1 MSRGGQKPP
10 SQRQKRV
17 AEEVRHAL
25 ALVLERGDLRDPV
38 LATTPVTITEVRIS
52 PDLRNA
58 TSFITP
64 LGGGDVRPVLDALK
78 RARFHLR
85 HELASRVQLRH
96 VPNLFFEPD
105 NTFDTFQRI
114 DQLLHDPKVLRDLH
128 PDGLPSAYDDAFE
141 DDEAPEDGGP
151 EDGGP
156 EGGEDGQEGR
166 NGA

>member
-25 ALVLERGDLRDPV
+25 AMVLERGDLRDPV

-52 PDLRNA
+52 PDLHNA

-64 LGGGDVRPVLDALK
+64 LGGGDVRPVLEALK

-85 HELASRVQLRH
+85 HELAARVQMRH
-96 VPNLFFEPD
+96 VPNLFFEAD
-105 NTFDTFQRI
+105 TTFDLYQRI
-114 DQLLHDPKVLRDLH
+114 NTLLHDPKVLRDTH
-128 PDGLPSAYDDAFE
+128 PEYLRSPD
-141 DDEAPEDGGP
+141 DDEDEQEEGEEPEQDDDQGP
-151 EDGGP
+151 ED
-156 EGGEDGQEGR
+156 R

>member
-1 MSRGGQKPP
+1 MSRGGPKPP

-25 ALVLERGDLRDPV
+25 AMVLERGDLRDPV

-52 PDLRNA
+52 PDLRSA

-64 LGGGDVRPVLDALK
+64 LGGGDVRPVLEALK

-85 HELASRVQLRH
+85 HELAARVEMRH
-96 VPNLFFEPD
+96 VPNLFFEAD
-105 NTFDTFQRI
+105 TTFDLYQRI
-114 DQLLHDPKVLRDLH
+114 NTLLHDPKVLRDTH
-128 PDGLPSAYDDAFE
+128 PEYLRSPDDQDEPEEGEEPERDG
-141 DDEAPEDGGP
+141 DDEDGDQGP
-151 EDGGP
+151 
-156 EGGEDGQEGR
+156 EGR

>member
-25 ALVLERGDLRDPV
+25 AMVLERGDLRDPV
-38 LATTPVTITEVRIS
+38 LSTTPVTITEVRIS

-64 LGGGDVRPVLDALK
+64 LGGGDVRPVLEALK

-85 HELASRVQLRH
+85 HELAHRVEMRH
-96 VPNLFFEPD
+96 VPNLFFEAD
-105 NTFDTFQRI
+105 TTFDQVQRI
-114 DQLLHDPKVLRDLH
+114 NTLLHDPKVLRDTH
-128 PDGLPSAYDDAFE
+128 PEYLRSPDDEPEQGDGGDSDE
-141 DDEAPEDGGP
+141 DDQGP
-151 EDGGP
+151 
-156 EGGEDGQEGR
+156 EGR
-166 NGA
+166 NGP